1 MKFIKF
7 SCILG
12 LLFFSMIFALEPIK
26 TNLEYLP
33 KLRGDEPLPA
43 GRPIPYNGVRQYFSG
58 QDSIIGSTP
67 LELQRSGSFGQRIM
81 VDDLG
86 QAHIDWMW
94 QDYPGQTSRW
104 CAWNARYA
112 DGSYYG
118 ETQAS
123 VSWSGY
129 VQIDITRD
137 VNPDSQRS
145 VISYHYGS
153 GAGSY
158 SWIDIDGGNLWG
170 AWGGD
175 PKSPEVE
182 GHIWPVICV
191 ARNNNIIM
199 VTGDVNINMKHL
211 YLTTDEGETWTHLME
226 FDSVATASYF
236 VRASRNPGSQK
247 VVHVWTQSMDLEGVS
262 QWCNDVYYGLS
273 TDNGVTWSAPI
284 NITNYTP
291 PDSMNI
297 NDSVIWAFNNTIAV
311 FDTSDNLHI
320 AWGGHLAWVSAGDT
334 LYGGDRAKIFHWD
347 EISGIIS
354 TVSSP
359 SIYYNEP
366 GGWWLEPWVNGAP
379 YWHAGAAD
387 PWRTMC
393 DQPQLVVDPTN
404 NDLYCLWYG
413 NDDSTDV
420 SAGLRV
426 NGELYG
432 AYSNDNGLTWTDY
445 VNLTNTRTLGAG
457 PGDCFD
463 EDYMTANPFLVNDSL
478 FITYIEDKDAGACVY
493 GGAVTDNPVHCW
505 VFHKNTGITEENA
518 LEPEYANPALELS
531 PNPFSKQMKIKFQA
545 LPTSG
550 RESSQGGTN
559 SKSQATMSIY
569 DATGRLVKD
578 FSLPTAYS
586 LVPTVVSWDGT
597 DQTGKKL
604 PPGVYFVR
612 LETDN
617 HTEVKKAILLR

>member
-12 LLFFSMIFALEPIK
+12 LLFFSIIFALEPAK
-26 TNLEYLP
+26 ANLEYLP
-33 KLRGDEPLPA
+33 KLRGDEPLPV

-58 QDSIIGSTP
+58 QDSIIGSTSI
-67 LELQRSGSFGQRIM
+67 ELQSSGSFGQRIM

-94 QDYPGQTSRW
+94 GDYPGQTTRY
-104 CAWNARYA
+104 CAWNLRYA
-112 DGSYYG
+112 DGSFYG
-118 ETQAS
+118 ATQAS
-123 VSWSGY
+123 ESWSGF
-129 VQIDITRD
+129 VQIDVTRD
-137 VNPDSQRS
+137 VNPDSQGS
-145 VISYHYGS
+145 VVSYHWNA
-153 GAGSY
+153 GAGYY
-158 SWIDIDGGNLWG
+158 SWIDINRWG
-170 AWGGD
+170 APSD
-175 PKSPEVE
+175 PKSPEVD

-199 VTGDVNINMKHL
+199 VTGDNNNVNMNHL

-226 FDSVATASYF
+226 FDSVAGASRF

-247 VVHVWTQSMDLEGVS
+247 VVHVWTQSMDLEDVS

-273 TDNGVTWSAPI
+273 TDNGVTWDAPI

-291 PDSMNI
+291 PDSMSAG
-297 NDSVIWAFNNTIAV
+297 DSVIWAFNNTSAV

-320 AWGGHLAWVSAGDT
+320 AWGGHLAWRGAGDT
-334 LYGGDRAKIFHWD
+334 LYGGDRAKIFQWD
-347 EISGIIS
+347 EVSGIIS

-404 NDLYCLWYG
+404 NDLYCLWHG

-445 VNLTNTRTLGAG
+445 VNLTNTRTPGAG

-463 EDYMTANPFLVNDSL
+463 EDYMTACPFLVNDSL
-478 FITYIEDKDAGACVY
+478 FITYIEDKDAGAY
-493 GGAVTDNPVHCW
+493 AYAGEMTDNPVHCW

-531 PNPFSKQMKIKFQA
+531 PNPFSGKINIGYRIQ
-545 LPTSG
+545 
-550 RESSQGGTN
+550 
-559 SKSQATMSIY
+559 
-569 DATGRLVKD
+569 DARYMRKD
-578 FSLPTAYS
+578 FSLKIYDVSGRVVRDLTNNLASCIKHHESS
-586 LVPTVVSWDGT
+586 LFWSGDDDAGR
-597 DQTGKKL
+597 KL

-612 LETDN
+612 LKAGNITV
-617 HTEVKKAILLR
+617 VKKAVLLR

>member
-1 MKFIKF
+1 MEVIMKFIKF
-7 SCILG
+7 SCILI
-12 LLFFSMIFALEPIK
+12 LLFFSMIFALEPAK
-26 TNLEYLP
+26 ANLEYLP

-58 QDSIIGSTP
+58 QDSIIGSTSF
-67 LELQRSGSFGQRIM
+67 ELQGGSFGQRIM

-86 QAHIDWMW
+86 QAHIDWIW
-94 QDYPGQTSRW
+94 GDYPGQTTRY
-104 CAWNARYA
+104 CAWNLRYA
-112 DGSYYG
+112 DGSFYG
-118 ETQAS
+118 TCQAS
-123 VSWSGY
+123 PSWSGFAR
-129 VQIDITRD
+129 IDVTRD

-145 VISYHYGS
+145 VVSYHYN
-153 GAGSY
+153 AGVGYY
-158 SWIDIDGGNLWG
+158 SWIVIGPS
-170 AWGGD
+170 GD
-175 PKSPEVE
+175 PKGPQVV
-182 GHIWPVICV
+182 GHICPVVCV

-199 VTGDVNINMKHL
+199 ATRDVNMNHL
-211 YLTTDEGETWTHLME
+211 YLTTDEGETWIYIAGY
-226 FDSVATASYF
+226 DSCTTLSQSL
-236 VRASRNPGSQK
+236 RGSHNSDK
-247 VVHVWTQSMDLEGVS
+247 VVYVWTQSMDLEGPS

-273 TDNGVTWSAPI
+273 TDNGVTWDAPI
-284 NITNYTP
+284 NITNYIP

-320 AWGGHLAWVSAGDT
+320 AWGGHLAWVSAGGDT

-347 EISGIIS
+347 EVSGIIS

-379 YWHAGAAD
+379 YYHAGAVD

-404 NDLYCLWYG
+404 NDLYCLWHG

-445 VNLTNTRTLGAG
+445 VNLTNTRTPGAG

-478 FITYIEDKDAGACVY
+478 FITYIEDKDAGACGY

-505 VFHKNTGITEENA
+505 VFDKNTGVTEENA
-518 LEPEYANPALELS
+518 LGSEYVNPVRAS
-531 PNPFSKQMKIKFQA
+531 PKF
-545 LPTSG
+545 
-550 RESSQGGTN
+550 
-559 SKSQATMSIY
+559 Y
-569 DATGRLVKD
+569 
-578 FSLPTAYS
+578 
-586 LVPTVVSWDGT
+586 
-597 DQTGKKL
+597 
-604 PPGVYFVR
+604 
-612 LETDN
+612 
-617 HTEVKKAILLR
+617 